1 MFSRRRR
8 GKDESNEDQ
17 QDEEKSSDSQQQRE
31 EFANGDG
38 DGGGDA
44 GGDGGGDGDGDGDGG
59 DDGGGDGGGG
69 GPGGS
74 EDSPKMLSEVHAM
87 LTVLLRSFD
96 VPLPTAV
103 DATPKRIRIRRIKSK
118 VMALVA
124 TPAARG
130 IENVIKYIIREMP
143 VIIQR
148 ILR

>member
-1 MFSRRRR
+1 
-8 GKDESNEDQ
+8 
-17 QDEEKSSDSQQQRE
+17 
-31 EFANGDG
+31 
-38 DGGGDA
+38 
-44 GGDGGGDGDGDGDGG
+44 
-59 DDGGGDGGGG
+59 
-69 GPGGS
+69 
-74 EDSPKMLSEVHAM
+74 MLSEVHAM

-103 DATPKRIRIRRIKSK
+103 DTPKRIRIRRIKSK